1 MKKLVVFMIALVV
14 CLILTSCSHN
24 ASLLGIGSALRVG
37 SGEAS
42 IWYGDGFFLNS
53 VSRENVKFNAE
64 LDSTMGVVKDPE
76 NGSYKGIKSLSF
88 EVGPQLG
95 GYARE
100 LGEKNPEAL
109 KSYYDALAKYY
120 EYRVARDVLP
130 ASSITDENQKPSAE
144 SEK

>member
-1 MKKLVVFMIALVV
+1 MRIAIAFIATFGIMLM
-14 CLILTSCSHN
+14 TSCSHN
-24 ASLLGIGSALRVG
+24 ASLFGIGSALRVG
-37 SGEAS
+37 SGEAGL
-42 IWYGDGFFLNS
+42 WYGDGLFLNS

-95 GYARE
+95 GYASE

-120 EYRVARDVLP
+120 EFRVARDVLP
-130 ASSITDENQKPSAE
+130 ASSVTEEKQEPATDT
-144 SEK
+144 EK